1 MSIAKVNQNFK
12 VVTEA
17 VEAISLLNGNVK
29 IDTQADGT
37 IDIQQFG
44 NTRIQVDSVG
54 NLALSAADGK
64 DINLATS
71 NGGKTIIS
79 DLDFTDRD
87 GIVIENIQV
96 GHDMASANVT
106 KLLPKSGSYTITVDG
121 IPTVDETG
129 TITSSDAGG
138 TFLATKKASAN
149 SGVINVLAAVE
160 GDNSE
165 NIRVTWVDDIIT
177 IMLSG
182 GAVSDYAEASSTF
195 KVKIV

>member
-12 VVTEA
+12 VVTES

-29 IDTQADGT
+29 IDTKADGA

-44 NTRIQVDSVG
+44 DTRIQVDNVG
-54 NLALSAADGK
+54 NLALYAADGK
-64 DINLATS
+64 NINLATT

-79 DLDFTDRD
+79 DLDYVDKD
-87 GIVIENIQV
+87 GIVIENVQV
-96 GHDMASANVT
+96 GHDMGSANVT
-106 KLLPKSGSYTITVDG
+106 KLLPDSGSYTITVDG

-138 TFLATKKASAN
+138 IFLATKKASAN
-149 SGVINVLAAVE
+149 SGVINVLSSVE
-160 GDNSE
+160 GDKSE
-165 NIRVTWVDDIIT
+165 NIEVTWVDDVIT

-182 GAVSDYAEASSTF
+182 GNVNDYAEVSSTF